1 MKVLIVAE
9 YLDNIQAPDTYNSRF
24 LTVADLLV
32 AKGHE
37 VSIVTTDFVHS
48 LKQHINGVNSYKSC
62 PLTALHE
69 PGYPKNVCLKRF
81 YSHYV
86 LSKKLKKWLAT
97 VEKPDVIYCAIP
109 SIDFALEAARYAD
122 RNGVKFVVDIQ
133 DLWPEAFELVVP
145 VVGKLMFMPLKWRVN
160 KVYKTADRIV
170 AVSQTYADRGLQV
183 NKKTNSGVVVFLGTD
198 LKRFDGFKTEPV
210 VVEKGKDEI
219 RLAYVGTLGHSYD
232 LKTVMD
238 AIELLKDKDYYGNLN
253 FLVAGDGPL
262 RKEFE
267 EYAAAKHLPV
277 KFTGMLSYPQMVAT
291 LYQCDIA
298 VNPIVKGAAQS
309 IINKHGDYAAAGIP
323 VVSSQESLEY
333 RRLVESWNMGQ
344 NCRCGDP
351 AHMAEK
357 LALLI
362 ENKALRTEQGRGARS
377 CGENCFDRAYSYGKI
392 IDAIEN

>member
-1 MKVLIVAE
+1 ME

-160 KVYKTADRIV
+160 
-170 AVSQTYADRGLQV
+170 
-183 NKKTNSGVVVFLGTD
+183 
-198 LKRFDGFKTEPV
+198 
-210 VVEKGKDEI
+210 
-219 RLAYVGTLGHSYD
+219 
-232 LKTVMD
+232 
-238 AIELLKDKDYYGNLN
+238 N
-253 FLVAGDGPL
+253 F
-262 RKEFE
+262 
-267 EYAAAKHLPV
+267 
-277 KFTGMLSYPQMVAT
+277 
-291 LYQCDIA
+291 
-298 VNPIVKGAAQS
+298 
-309 IINKHGDYAAAGIP
+309 
-323 VVSSQESLEY
+323 
-333 RRLVESWNMGQ
+333 RRP
-344 NCRCGDP
+344 RC
-351 AHMAEK
+351 
-357 LALLI
+357 
-362 ENKALRTEQGRGARS
+362 
-377 CGENCFDRAYSYGKI
+377 
-392 IDAIEN
+392 